1 MGTDLLQL
9 GFIVSLLSGMVRITT
24 PILLAALGELVGE
37 RAGILNMGVEGT
49 MLMGAYVGFLVAAK
63 TGSLT
68 LAVLAAMLTGAFM
81 SLILAFMTIT
91 LKVDQTVTGLALNL
105 FASGI
110 SFYWYRVAFKDI
122 GGTTL
127 PSIQI
132 LNILPVPLLSK
143 IPFLGEILFQHNLL
157 TYIAFLMV
165 PVIWFVLYR
174 TNIGLQLRCLGEN
187 PRALDMKG
195 VSVSGLQYAA
205 VIFGGMMAGL
215 GGSVLTL
222 GSTGLFVPEISAGRG
237 WLAIVIVIAGNW
249 MPLRILLASMFFALL
264 DSFQLQVQGIGIQ
277 FPYQFLLM
285 LPYVIAIVALV
296 AGRAK
301 SLAPRWLGIPYSRE

>member
-1 MGTDLLQL
+1 MESDLLQL
-9 GFIVSLLSGMVRITT
+9 TFIVSLLSGMVRITT
-24 PILLAALGELVGE
+24 PILLAALGELVAE
-37 RAGILNMGVEGT
+37 RAGVLNMGVEGT
-49 MLMGAYVGFLVAAK
+49 MLMGAYVGFMVAAK
-63 TGSLT
+63 TGSLVW
-68 LAVLAAMLTGAFM
+68 AVLAAMLTGALM
-81 SLILAFMTIT
+81 SLILAFMTIS

-110 SFYWYRVAFKDI
+110 SFYWLRVAFKN
-122 GGTTL
+122 GGGSTL
-127 PSIQI
+127 PSIEI

-143 IPFLGEILFQHNLL
+143 IPIIGEIFFQHNLL

-195 VSVSGLQYAA
+195 VNVPRMQYGA

-249 MPLRILLASMFFALL
+249 LPGRILLSSMFFALL
-264 DSFQLQVQGIGIQ
+264 DSLQLQVQGIGIQ

-285 LPYVIAIVALV
+285 LPYVIAVLALIV
-296 AGRAK
+296 GRAR
-301 SLAPRWLGIPYSRE
+301 SLAPRWLGTPYSRE